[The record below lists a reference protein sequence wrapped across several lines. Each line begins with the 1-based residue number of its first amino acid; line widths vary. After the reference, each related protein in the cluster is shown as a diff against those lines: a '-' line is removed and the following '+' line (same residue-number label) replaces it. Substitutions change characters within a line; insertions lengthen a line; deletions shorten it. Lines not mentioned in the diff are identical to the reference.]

1 MATSTYEASYKK
13 YFGDRFDNITKNS
26 SDEEVRNLYD
36 KWAADYDKETAKAG
50 SCYRKPLA
58 ECLDAA
64 LKEAFPNTLKDQL
77 KILDAGAGT
86 GMTGIELHKLGYTD
100 IQALDISQE
109 MLNIAKEKG
118 VPYKRFVCTP
128 LTEQSIEEFET
139 GEFDALISAGVL
151 VKAHVRPA
159 AFVEII
165 RMVKTGGLVCFSLR
179 YNEVDDYQ
187 PKMTELEEAGI
198 WEKLS
203 SKKISYFESKDLP
216 SDAFGFVYKV
226 LKK

>member
-26 SDEEVRNLYD
+26 SDEEVRDLYD
-36 KWAADYDKETAKAG
+36 KWAADYDKETSRAG
-50 SCYRKPLA
+50 LSFNKPLA

-64 LKEAFPNTLKDQL
+64 ARQVFPETPKDQL

-86 GMTGIELHKLGYTD
+86 GLTGVELYKLGYTNID
-100 IQALDISQE
+100 ALDISQE
-109 MLNIAKEKG
+109 MLNVAEKKG
-118 VPYKRFVCTP
+118 VYKRFVCTP
-128 LTEQSIEEFET
+128 LTEQRIAEFET

-159 AFVEII
+159 AFVEMI
-165 RMVKTGGLVCFSLR
+165 RMVKTGGLVSFTLR
-179 YNEVDDYQ
+179 YNEVDEYQ

-198 WEKLS
+198 WEKLCG
-203 SKKISYFESKDLP
+203 KKISYFENKDMP
-216 SDAFGFVYKV
+216 GDGVGFVYKV